1 MQHYHYVYKITNLLD
16 GKIYIGKH
24 STSKIDDEYMGSG
37 LLLNRA
43 IKKYGIENFK
53 KEIIQFFDTSDEAFL
68 FEKSLVTEDFVKSNE
83 TYNMTTGGNG
93 GWYAANHGDEK
104 IIKANKA
111 KAGSI
116 AFFKCWQNPEFR
128 KNTSLRVA
136 ERNRQYFKEGKFKA
150 PDWTGK
156 THREE
161 TKEKIGKANAISQL
175 GEKNSQY
182 GTCWVHSLE
191 EKVSKKIKKEE
202 LEQWLS
208 QGWIKGRKFNF

>member
-1 MQHYHYVYKITNLLD
+1 MQQYHYVYKITNLLD

-43 IKKYGIENFK
+43 IKKYGVENFK
-53 KEIIQFFDTSDEAFL
+53 KEIIQFFDTSEEAFEC
-68 FEKSLVTEDFVKSNE
+68 EKDLVTEDFVMSNE

-93 GWYAANHGDEK
+93 SWHSCNRFDDPKTIE
-104 IIKANKA
+104 NRR

-116 AFFKCWQNPEFR
+116 SLKNRWQDPERR
-128 KNTSLRVA
+128 KKMIEQIA
-136 ERNRQYFKEGKFKA
+136 ERNRQQFKEGRRKA

-156 THREE
+156 THQEE

-182 GTCWVHSLE
+182 GTCWIHSLE
-191 EKVSKKIKKEE
+191 EKISKKIKKEE